1 MIYGCNDEI
10 NFPHKLL
17 VTDRQDSKLCKVF
30 ANNWSANM
38 KLLKTQLSKI
48 AQLGGFLT
56 YFVDHY

>member
-10 NFPHKLL
+10 NFPHKLF

-30 ANNWSANM
+30 ANNSSANM

>member
-1 MIYGCNDEI
+1 MM
-10 NFPHKLL
+10 KLIFHI
-17 VTDRQDSKLCKVF
+17 TDRQDSKLCKVF
-30 ANNWSANM
+30 ANNSSANM